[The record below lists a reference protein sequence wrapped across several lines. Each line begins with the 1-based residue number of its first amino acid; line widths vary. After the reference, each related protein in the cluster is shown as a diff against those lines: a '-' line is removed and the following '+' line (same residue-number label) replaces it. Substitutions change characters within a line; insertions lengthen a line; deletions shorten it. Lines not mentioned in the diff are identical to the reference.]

1 MHFEKQKWEI
11 KSLYLQQDLEGTLH
25 HIQIDNARLDA
36 ELKHERQR
44 VEQLQ
49 KDLQDSQKVNDLV
62 KNFIIFQ

>member
-49 KDLQDSQKVNDLV
+49 KDLQDSQKV
-62 KNFIIFQ
+62 KI

>member
-62 KNFIIFQ
+62 TNFIIFQ